1 MEETLDLRR
10 VGFDLSPARKRE
22 GSFFVEDHSISLL
35 ERLGEVEVMSLG
47 EAQDRYPELV
57 RRLRFSL
64 IKPEGELANLR
75 DITPTGY
82 FIRVPAGVK
91 MSFPVQSCFVVK
103 TEGFRQMVH
112 NLIVVEDGASA
123 QIITG
128 CTRGSYVL
136 AGLHVG
142 VTEIF
147 VGKNASLTY
156 TMVHEWGKEMEIAPK
171 TAVRVDEGGRYI
183 SNYFAVTEVKRVV
196 TYPRASLSKG
206 AFAGFYSSIYAK
218 GFSFFDTGAALVL
231 EDEGARGEIV
241 SRVVAA
247 DRSKVISRGSI
258 EAKSGSTKG
267 HMECNAIMISDSS
280 YVQAIPELTSHH
292 PDVELSHE
300 AAVGKIA
307 QEEIE
312 YLMSRGISEEAA
324 KSLIVKGFLTPRLE
338 NLTPELEE
346 AVLKTIEE
354 ALGAA
359 GGGM

>member
-1 MEETLDLRR
+1 MEGALDLRR
-10 VGFDLSPARKRE
+10 VGFDLSPSRKRE

-47 EAQDRYPELV
+47 EAQERYPELV
-57 RRLRFSL
+57 ERLRFSL
-64 IKPEGELANLR
+64 IRPEGELAKFKEV
-75 DITPTGY
+75 TPTGY

-91 MSFPVQSCFVVK
+91 MSFPVQSCYVVK
-103 TEGFRQMVH
+103 TEGFEQRVH
-112 NLIVVEDGASA
+112 NLIIVEDGASA

-128 CTRGSYVL
+128 CTRGSHVL
-136 AGLHVG
+136 AGLHIG

-156 TMVHEWGKEMEIAPK
+156 TMVHEWGKEMEITPK
-171 TAVRVDEGGRYI
+171 TAVRVEEGGKYI
-183 SNYFAVTEVKRVV
+183 SNYFAVTEVKRVIA
-196 TYPRASLSKG
+196 YPRAFLSRR

-218 GFSFFDTGAALVL
+218 GLSFFDTGAALIL
-231 EDEGARGEIV
+231 EGEGARGEIV
-241 SRVVAA
+241 SRVVAG
-247 DRSKVISRGSI
+247 DGSKVISRGLI
-258 EAKSGSTKG
+258 EARSGATKG
-267 HMECNAIMISDSS
+267 HMECNAIMISDYSC
-280 YVQAIPELTSHH
+280 VQAIPELTSYH

-346 AVLKTIEE
+346 AVLNTIEE
-354 ALGAA
+354 ALRTA
-359 GGGM
+359 GSGM